1 MESSSQTEAVVFILK
16 QVLKPSL
23 EQTDFL
29 SYSGPVFKI
38 LNNFQNSNIDDLD
51 CYISILYN
59 NNNISVI
66 KFQMPGSRYRFLPP
80 SVPCCFP
87 VLIFLNC
94 AKEGRL
100 SPGSLFCCGLGESK
114 ACDASCKSSLN
125 ALINFSLAIELKGMM
140 WGLIPCFFFNGKCE
154 SSFVLYLKPHIQSS

>member
-1 MESSSQTEAVVFILK
+1 MLHCDARPMESSSQTEAVVFILK

-38 LNNFQNSNIDDLD
+38 LSNFQNSTIDDLD

-59 NNNISVI
+59 NNNNNSII
-66 KFQMPGSRYRFLPP
+66 KFQMPGSRYRSLPP
-80 SVPCCFP
+80 SMPCCFP
-87 VLIFLNC
+87 VLIFFKC

-100 SPGSLFCCGLGESK
+100 GPGSLFCCGLGESK

-125 ALINFSLAIELKGMM
+125 ALISFSLAIELK
-140 WGLIPCFFFNGKCE
+140 
-154 SSFVLYLKPHIQSS
+154 